1 MAWIWAD
8 TKLVVNGVEYSVN
21 DSVEI
26 NGRTFVK
33 QDINENNYKE
43 LKIKGMN
50 KITDAGTDNTD
61 PYTRLLIFPNPASE
75 NFAYQSKTPLKNWQ
89 VRNISGQLILQG
101 DANQT
106 KIDCQGWPD
115 GLYIFAWETAS
126 GQRGWT
132 KIVKR

>member
-1 MAWIWAD
+1 M
-8 TKLVVNGVEYSVN
+8 NGVEYSVN

-43 LKIKGMN
+43 LKIKSMN

-106 KIDCQGWPD
+106 KIDCQNWPA
-115 GLYIFAWETAS
+115 GLYIFEWETAG
-126 GQRGWT
+126 GQKGRT
-132 KIVKR
+132 KLVKR